1 MTIVNYEDDVEH
13 MEDRI
18 EKLIRKHESFDIV
31 NVKRGQQ
38 STVVEVVE
46 SAIES
51 CDMKCRVRTNCRGV
65 AAAGLTLVTLG
76 WGAAAFG
83 AIAAH
88 DIATI
93 NPDYEVIKDMIG
105 SGVRVKYCK

>member
-1 MTIVNYEDDVEH
+1 M
-13 MEDRI
+13 
-18 EKLIRKHESFDIV
+18 
-31 NVKRGQQ
+31 
-38 STVVEVVE
+38 
-46 SAIES
+46 
-51 CDMKCRVRTNCRGV
+51 
-65 AAAGLTLVTLG
+65 TLG